1 MFLLLTY
8 LIGALSLSF
17 LCSVLEAVLLSTPM
31 SYISLKESEGA
42 KNAKLLKK
50 YKTDIDK
57 PIAAILSLN
66 TIAHTIGAAGVGA
79 EATKVF
85 GEASFGIVSA
95 VMTLLILVLSEIIPK
110 TIGASYWRTLALPTT
125 AVIHFLVIIT
135 YPLVRLSEGITK
147 VFSSNEQAVS
157 VSREEV
163 SSMVAVASEEGV
175 LKDQESKII
184 QNTIK
189 LNNVPAEQIM
199 TPNLVV
205 CSVPENTT
213 VKELFA
219 KGNISF
225 SRIPVY
231 TDNKDYITGYI
242 LKSVALE
249 LLANDHFDTPLS
261 EIRRDILKFNEDDST
276 FTIWE
281 KMLAKKEH
289 ISVIHDKYGCLRGI
303 VTLEDIIETMLGE
316 EIVDEADTVVD
327 MQQVAL
333 EKYKSMQALENSDD
347 DDNDDPS
354 EVTETSE
361 E

>member
-17 LCSVLEAVLLSTPM
+17 LCSILETVLLSTPM

-50 YKTDIDK
+50 YKTDIDR

-66 TIAHTIGAAGVGA
+66 TIAPTIGAAGVGA

-85 GEASFGIVSA
+85 GESSFGIVSA
-95 VMTLLILVLSEIIPK
+95 IMTLLILVLSEIIPK
-110 TIGASYWRTLALPTT
+110 TIGATYWRSLILPSTS
-125 AVIHFLVIIT
+125 VIHFLVIIT
-135 YPLVRLSEGITK
+135 YPLVRLFEGFTNI
-147 VFSSNEQAVS
+147 FSRNEQPVS

-163 SSMVAVASEEGV
+163 SSMVEVASEEGV
-175 LKDQESKII
+175 LKDQERKII

-205 CSVPENTT
+205 FSVPEDTT
-213 VKELFA
+213 VKELFS

-231 TDNKDYITGYI
+231 TDNRDYITGYV

-249 LLANDHFDTPLS
+249 LLANDKFDTPLS
-261 EIRRDILKFNEDDST
+261 EIRRDILKFNEEDSA
-276 FTIWE
+276 FNIWE

-289 ISVIHDKYGCLRGI
+289 ISVIHDMYGCLRGI
-303 VTLEDIIETMLGE
+303 VTLEDIIETMLGQ

-333 EKYKSMQALENSDD
+333 EKYKSMQTSHDKF
-347 DDNDDPS
+347 ND
-354 EVTETSE
+354 EINTAE
-361 E
+361 EQ

>member
-17 LCSVLEAVLLSTPM
+17 ICSILEAVLLSTPM

-42 KNAKLLKK
+42 KNAKLLRK
-50 YKTDIDK
+50 YNTDIDQ

-79 EATKVF
+79 EATRVF

-95 VMTLLILVLSEIIPK
+95 VMTLLILVFSEIIPK
-110 TIGASYWRTLALPTT
+110 TIGATYWRTLTLPST
-125 AVIHFLVIIT
+125 AVIHFLVFIT
-135 YPLVRLSEGITK
+135 YPLVKLSEGITK
-147 VFSSNEQAVS
+147 IFSGNDQPVS

-163 SSMVAVASEEGV
+163 SSMVEVASEEGV
-175 LKDQESKII
+175 LKDQERKII

-205 CSVPENTT
+205 FSVPETTT

-231 TDNKDYITGYI
+231 TDNRDYITGYV

-249 LLANDHFDTPLS
+249 LLANDKFNTPLS
-261 EIRRDILKFNEDDST
+261 EIRRDILKFNEEDSA
-276 FTIWE
+276 FNIWE

-289 ISVIHDKYGCLRGI
+289 ISVIHDMYGCLRGI
-303 VTLEDIIETMLGE
+303 VTLEDIIETMLGQ

-333 EKYKSMQALENSDD
+333 EKYKSMQASNNKFG
-347 DDNDDPS
+347 NDPEDANKQ
-354 EVTETSE
+354 
-361 E
+361 